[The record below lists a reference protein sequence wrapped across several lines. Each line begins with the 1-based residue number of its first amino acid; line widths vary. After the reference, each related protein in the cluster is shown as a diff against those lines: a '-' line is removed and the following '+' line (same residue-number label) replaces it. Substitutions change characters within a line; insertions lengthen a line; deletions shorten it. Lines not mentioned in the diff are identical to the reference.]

1 MKRMIYAAC
10 AAATLALA
18 LPAVQSFADTAAPAA
33 VQQEQGS
40 QRREEW
46 MQRRAEIFDAFL
58 VGYKASLGL
67 TNDQEKNWAP
77 FESALREA
85 AKRGPGAG
93 PQARTKSAADR
104 RPRSTGC
111 GTFRRG

>member
-1 MKRMIYAAC
+1 MKRIIYAAC

-18 LPAVQSFADTAAPAA
+18 LPAVQTFADTAAPTAL
-33 VQQEQGS
+33 QQEQGN

-77 FESALREA
+77 FELALREA
-85 AKRGPGAG
+85 AKRGPERDLR
-93 PQARTKSAADR
+93 RTKSAPDR

-111 GTFRRG
+111 GTCRRG